1 MASLWKQTAAP
12 TAFPALEGDL
22 KTDVLIIGGGLAG
35 VLCAWKL
42 KKAGVDCALVEAD
55 TIGGKTTGN
64 TTAKLTSQH
73 GLIYQKL
80 LKEFGPEKARLY
92 YEANEEALSTYRTL
106 CQGMDCDF
114 EEKDAFVYS
123 LDDRGALEREME
135 ALRVIGA
142 PAQLAERVPLPLPT
156 MGAVKFPR
164 QAQFHP
170 LKFLYAIARDL
181 PIYEHT
187 PVLELAPGKAVTEKG
202 TIQAREIVVCTH
214 FPFLNKHGSY
224 FLKLYQERSYVI
236 ALENAQQVDG
246 MYLDEQIGGLSFRNQ
261 KDLLLL
267 GGGGHR
273 TGKPGE
279 GWEKLRAF
287 ARFQYPHAKEVAHWA
302 TQDCMSLDGVPYI
315 GRYSASVRGLY
326 VATGFNK
333 WGMTSSMA
341 AAGVLTGLITKGESP
356 YEALFS
362 PSRTVFRP
370 QLALNSV
377 EAAISLLTP
386 TTPRCPHMGCALKW
400 NSQEHTWDCPCHG
413 SRFTEQGGLIEGP
426 ATGDLK

>member
-106 CQGMDCDF
+106 CQRMDCDF

-123 LDDRGALEREME
+123 LDDRGALEREMG

-164 QAQFHP
+164 QGQFHP

-202 TIQAREIVVCTH
+202 TIQTREIVVCTH

-246 MYLDEQIGGLSFRNQ
+246 MYLDEQTGGLSFRNQ

-315 GRYSASVRGLY
+315 GRYSASARGLY

-356 YEALFS
+356 YEVLFS
-362 PSRTVFRP
+362 PSRSAFRP

-386 TTPRCPHMGCALKW
+386 TTPRCPHMGGALKW
-400 NSQEHTWDCPCHG
+400 NSQQHTWDCPCHG
-413 SRFTEQGGLIEGP
+413 PRFTEQGGLIEGP

>member
-80 LKEFGPEKARLY
+80 LKESGPEKARLY

-164 QAQFHP
+164 QGQFHP

-202 TIQAREIVVCTH
+202 AIQAREIVVCTH

-246 MYLDEQIGGLSFRNQ
+246 MYLDEQTGGLSFRNQ

-267 GGGGHR
+267 GGRRSPHRKAGGGL
-273 TGKPGE
+273 GK
-279 GWEKLRAF
+279 
-287 ARFQYPHAKEVAHWA
+287 
-302 TQDCMSLDGVPYI
+302 
-315 GRYSASVRGLY
+315 
-326 VATGFNK
+326 
-333 WGMTSSMA
+333 
-341 AAGVLTGLITKGESP
+341 AAGLCPFPVPPRQRGGPLGHPGLHEFGRGALYRPVL
-356 YEALFS
+356 
-362 PSRTVFRP
+362 RFRP
-370 QLALNSV
+370 G
-377 EAAISLLTP
+377 AI
-386 TTPRCPHMGCALKW
+386 RG
-400 NSQEHTWDCPCHG
+400 HG
-413 SRFTEQGGLIEGP
+413 L
-426 ATGDLK
+426 